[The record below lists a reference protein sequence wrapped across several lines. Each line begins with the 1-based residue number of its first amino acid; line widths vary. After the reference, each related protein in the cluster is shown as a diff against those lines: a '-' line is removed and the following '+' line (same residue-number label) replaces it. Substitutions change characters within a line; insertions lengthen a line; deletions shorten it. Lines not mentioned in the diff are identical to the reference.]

1 MSVDRSIRYC
11 AVIDKLGHILSQ
23 KYRRNLQPLLTEKES
38 ERNAL
43 LAAIRYHTRQS
54 WEAKLGRLEYSVSRY
69 HNAIRATIPFAENHL
84 LLVSF
89 DSDADNF
96 DAVIIKKIAPLLEQ

>member
-1 MSVDRSIRYC
+1 MSLDRSIRYC
-11 AVIDKLGHILSQ
+11 AVIDKLGHILVQ
-23 KYRRNLQPLLTEKES
+23 QYRENLQPLLTEKES

-54 WEAKLGRLEYSVSRY
+54 WEIKLGKLEYSVSRY

-89 DSDADNF
+89 DSGTSNF
-96 DAVIIKKIAPLLEQ
+96 DTVITRKIAPLLEQ